1 MAKQY
6 GCLPSECL
14 KHADTF
20 DIMVLDVATTYE
32 KYISDKQNKKVD
44 PSLYRQDDLKNIL
57 KKARNED

>member
-20 DIMVLDVATTYE
+20 DIMVLDVASTYE
-32 KYISDKQNKKVD
+32 KYLSDKQDKKVD
-44 PSLYRQDDLKNIL
+44 PKIYRQEDLQQRL

>member
-44 PSLYRQDDLKNIL
+44 PNLYREDDLKNIL
-57 KKARNED
+57 KKARNEN